1 MNRKSLR
8 KGVTYISYDTCE
20 DFVKGMSID
29 TDIEVT
35 VDNWRED
42 LKAHQVNTD
51 AEVELSTG
59 GLVIYSCSHGEFNYV
74 IHHYLTYVDGKH
86 GDLFDVFTEYDNS
99 SLWVDTVVDGMLEL
113 VVK

>member
-1 MNRKSLR
+1 M
-8 KGVTYISYDTCE
+8 
-20 DFVKGMSID
+20 
-29 TDIEVT
+29 
-35 VDNWRED
+35 
-42 LKAHQVNTD
+42 
-51 AEVELSTG
+51 
-59 GLVIYSCSHGEFNYV
+59 IYSCSHGEFNYV